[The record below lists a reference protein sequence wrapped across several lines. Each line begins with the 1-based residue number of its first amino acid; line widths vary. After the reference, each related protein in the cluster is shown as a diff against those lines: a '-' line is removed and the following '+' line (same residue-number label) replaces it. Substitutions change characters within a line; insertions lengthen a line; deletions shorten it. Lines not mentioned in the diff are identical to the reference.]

1 MPTDQ
6 DLLKV
11 MFEQYQEYMN
21 RMYKALEAEL
31 LYGVNW
37 RDALKTLEN
46 PIEYEEVKDGV
57 F

>member
-1 MPTDQ
+1 MPTTP
-6 DLLKV
+6 LV
-11 MFEQYQEYMN
+11 TEMMEQYQEYMN

-31 LYGVNW
+31 LYGVDW
-37 RDALKTLEN
+37 CDALTTLEN